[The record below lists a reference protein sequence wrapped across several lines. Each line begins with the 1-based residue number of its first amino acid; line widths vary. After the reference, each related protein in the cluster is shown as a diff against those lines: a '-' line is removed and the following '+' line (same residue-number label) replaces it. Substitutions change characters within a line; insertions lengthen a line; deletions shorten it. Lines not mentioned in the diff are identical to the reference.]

1 MSLYAALTMA
11 AKPANGHGRDHGE
24 RRPLLRTH
32 SSDDASEQSS
42 VQSEQVQEWTRRG
55 MIVVAM
61 CFIVVGLFPGVDELL
76 DVGGLEILE
85 GILCRR
91 THGDVL
97 DPPTDPRCK
106 DAAVQGEFARLTALS
121 FTLGFIPGLTAV
133 TWGVVAEK
141 YGRKPVLVLS
151 VASLFVMNA
160 VDITICT
167 SPVNHLTLQ
176 SN

>member
-1 MSLYAALTMA
+1 MT
-11 AKPANGHGRDHGE
+11 AKPANGHDRNHGE

-32 SSDDASEQSS
+32 SSDDASDQSS
-42 VQSEQVQEWTRRG
+42 VQSAQVQEWTRNG

-61 CFIVVGLFPGVDELL
+61 CFMVVGLFPGVDALL

-91 THGDVL
+91 THGDVPN
-97 DPPTDPRCK
+97 PPTDPRCK

-121 FTLGFIPGLTAV
+121 FTLSFIPGLTAV

-151 VASLFVMNA
+151 LTSLFAMNA
-160 VDITICT
+160 IDIVICT
-167 SPVNHLTLQ
+167 SLYHSIFQTY
-176 SN
+176 